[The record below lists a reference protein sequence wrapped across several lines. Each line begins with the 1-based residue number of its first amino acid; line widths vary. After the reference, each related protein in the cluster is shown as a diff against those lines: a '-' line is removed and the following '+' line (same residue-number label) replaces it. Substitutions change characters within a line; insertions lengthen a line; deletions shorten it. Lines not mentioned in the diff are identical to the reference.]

1 MPFIGIHEIESEVAQ
16 GDYIQVTFKESRGEE
31 RPPIMVSSEV
41 LEASRTDKPSDS
53 SLLRDKRA
61 DIVCTE
67 IMKIFVKHNVKIHS
81 STGDF
86 HHITSKLANMINNSI
101 DRAEEL
107 RWGCIHDLDILSIH
121 MEILKSEQNKSQDAE
136 GRINSFQFVAFAKGC
151 YHF

>member
-16 GDYIQVTFKESRGEE
+16 GDYIQVTFKKNPEGEE

-41 LEASRTDKPSDS
+41 LEASKTDKPSDS
-53 SLLRDKRA
+53 SLLRDKRV

-67 IMKIFVKHNVKIHS
+67 IMKIFVKHNVKVHH

-107 RWGCIHDLDILSIH
+107 RWGLHPYDLDILSIH
-121 MEILKSEQNKSQDAE
+121 MEILKFEQNKSQDAE
-136 GRINSFQFVAFAKGC
+136 VKEE
-151 YHF
+151 